1 MFIAASFITAKEKQ
15 TQSKHL
21 LTAKWINKM
30 WHAHIM
36 EYYLPIKRDEV
47 MISTTVWMNLETLC
61 LVKEA
66 IHKSPVLYGSFYRQ
80 CSEQINLGTSLVVHW
95 LRPHSLNSEGP
106 GSIPCQGTRS
116 YTPQLTVHTLQLKIL
131 KAAAK
136 TWCSQMNK

>member
-1 MFIAASFITAKEKQ
+1 
-15 TQSKHL
+15 
-21 LTAKWINKM
+21 M

-80 CSEQINLGTSLVVHW
+80 CSE
-95 LRPHSLNSEGP
+95 
-106 GSIPCQGTRS
+106 
-116 YTPQLTVHTLQLKIL
+116 
-131 KAAAK
+131 
-136 TWCSQMNK
+136 